1 MGRRHSLI
9 ALLTMLLVTLGLGGT
24 AVAHLPEFDRGSA
37 RDRAD
42 VRREVTRWL
51 RARQRILLTCE
62 GCAGRGV
69 RFIPRVVTG
78 KGLTSIKKPHRRCH
92 ATGVVV
98 NRYALK
104 DLYRPYLEDAQD
116 LVALGED
123 RLDQE
128 AIEEIL
134 DDEETLPREKR
145 RLLRGELGL
154 VRKSAQVK
162 KMDFEQRTDGAQVV
176 KVTTSVAPFETRWVK
191 IGKRWRLVGPN
202 DLSTALEL
210 AVPQQDQ

>member
-98 NRYALK
+98 I
-104 DLYRPYLEDAQD
+104 DA
-116 LVALGED
+116 ANN
-123 RLDQE
+123 
-128 AIEEIL
+128 
-134 DDEETLPREKR
+134 
-145 RLLRGELGL
+145 
-154 VRKSAQVK
+154 
-162 KMDFEQRTDGAQVV
+162 
-176 KVTTSVAPFETRWVK
+176 
-191 IGKRWRLVGPN
+191 RLVYVDN
-202 DLSTALEL
+202 ADTLL
-210 AVPQQDQ
+210 VPGNANLLTRSCSSASRAEVC